1 MKTVKNIGWAFMLW
15 VSFITT
21 AILLGS
27 CSTPA
32 HYISHE
38 HKKSVNRARR
48 ALDKKIYTSQVQ
60 YVIVNNQIIMFENI
74 N

>member
-1 MKTVKNIGWAFMLW
+1 V
-15 VSFITT
+15 
-21 AILLGS
+21 S

-32 HYISHE
+32 RYAERE

-48 ALDKKIYTSQVQ
+48 ALDKKIYAAQVQ
-60 YVIVNNQIIMFENI
+60 YVVVNNQIIMFENI

>member
-1 MKTVKNIGWAFMLW
+1 MRSSI
-15 VSFITT
+15 
-21 AILLGS
+21 ILILALLTLVS

-32 HYISHE
+32 RYTGRE

-48 ALDKKIYTSQVQ
+48 ALDKKIYAAQVQ
-60 YVIVNNQIIMFENI
+60 YVVVNNQIIMLENL

>member
-1 MKTVKNIGWAFMLW
+1 MRGSI
-15 VSFITT
+15 
-21 AILLGS
+21 ILLLTLLTIAS

-32 HYISHE
+32 RYAERE

-48 ALDKKIYTSQVQ
+48 ALDKKIYAAQVQ
-60 YVIVNNQIIMFENI
+60 YVVVNNQIIMFENI

>member
-1 MKTVKNIGWAFMLW
+1 M
-15 VSFITT
+15 
-21 AILLGS
+21 S

-32 HYISHE
+32 RYVERE

-48 ALDKKIYTSQVQ
+48 ALDKKIYAAQVQ
-60 YVIVNNQIIMFENI
+60 YVVVNNQIIMFENI

>member
-1 MKTVKNIGWAFMLW
+1 MRSSI
-15 VSFITT
+15 
-21 AILLGS
+21 ILLLTLLTLVS

-32 HYISHE
+32 RYVERE

-48 ALDKKIYTSQVQ
+48 ALDKKIYAAQVQ
-60 YVIVNNQIIMFENI
+60 YVVVNNQIIMFENL